1 MSIIDFI
8 TLSIFIDIL
17 FKEEPSL
24 GALDGVERMHPEG
37 GGPATREVLTQ
48 PGRGSARARPSMGK
62 VSKRPEWWEQSQ
74 CRSRA
79 SEQVSGQR
87 PETEAG
93 EDIWPL
99 EVEEGLLMSWVP
111 RASS

>member
-1 MSIIDFI
+1 MKKVTVRVFCIIDFI
-8 TLSIFIDIL
+8 TLSIFIDFL

-24 GALDGVERMHPEG
+24 GALDSVERMHPEG

-79 SEQVSGQR
+79 SEQVSSRGQK
-87 PETEAG
+87 
-93 EDIWPL
+93 
-99 EVEEGLLMSWVP
+99 P
-111 RASS
+111 RLVRMYGPWRSRKDS